1 MITLFYAGL
10 CTLLVVFLA
19 MRVVHWRFT
28 RKIGIG
34 HGEDRQLERR
44 IRVHA
49 NAVENL
55 PLALILLG
63 GMELNGYDDRII
75 HTFGA
80 TLLASRVA
88 HAWGLSHHSGTSRG
102 RRQSPLCPVRG
113 EQSCRRPLSDRP
125 DDFRHALR
133 PRRALDSPPRHR
145 LVYRL
150 NLD

>member
-75 HTFGA
+75 HAFGA
-80 TLLASRVA
+80 TLLVSRVA
-88 HAWGLSHHSGTSRG
+88 HAWGLSHNSGTSRG
-102 RRQSPLCPVRG
+102 RFLG
-113 EQSCRRPLSDRP
+113 TLFTFLLMLAMAGFAIAGYLSGNPFD
-125 DDFRHALR
+125 
-133 PRRALDSPPRHR
+133 
-145 LVYRL
+145 
-150 NLD
+150 

>member
-19 MRVVHWRFT
+19 LRVVQWRFT
-28 RKIGIG
+28 RKIGLG

-75 HTFGA
+75 HAFGI
-80 TLLASRVA
+80 TLLASRIA
-88 HAWGLSHHSGTSRG
+88 HAWGLSHSSGTSRG
-102 RRQSPLCPVRG
+102 RFLGTLFTFLLMLAMAGFAIAGFLMGNPF
-113 EQSCRRPLSDRP
+113 D
-125 DDFRHALR
+125 
-133 PRRALDSPPRHR
+133 
-145 LVYRL
+145 
-150 NLD
+150 